1 LIGSHTISDPTK
13 PTSGNAR
20 AKCNLYARTLSK
32 LKFLLKTVGG
42 FTKTNQAVA
51 EQFTSQARR
60 EISTTYLG
68 KMNKHNDT
76 GSVPRKSDE
85 FLQML

>member
-1 LIGSHTISDPTK
+1 M
-13 PTSGNAR
+13 
-20 AKCNLYARTLSK
+20 
-32 LKFLLKTVGG
+32 FLLKTVGG